1 MKLLVIFVL
10 MFSFLLPLVA
20 NAGRPYGRERVDVY
34 VQDGNRETVHHSG
47 PRFDTS
53 WSPNPCFP
61 FRCGGIEGPF
71 RNPDPTA
78 RDPENLTACIYG
90 ADNALLY
97 ERKGKVCAKVYGE

>member
-1 MKLLVIFVL
+1 MKLLAIFVL
-10 MFSFLLPLVA
+10 MISFLLPLVA
-20 NAGRPYGRERVDVY
+20 NARGIRGRERVDVY
-34 VQDGNRETVHHSG
+34 VRDGNREVRHHTG

-90 ADNALLY
+90 VDGALLY
-97 ERKGKVCAKVYGE
+97 EREGKACAEMYGE